1 MMFFRLHRVSF
12 RAGLIMCRRF
22 ISLNVAR
29 TMNTLNKILWILKT
43 KNEAL
48 IWGLKHLWRD
58 MKGLP
63 LMGRLLLYAA
73 ALFLV
78 IILVANLS
86 ENIIGTHARLADS
99 FLHGKLYL
107 RQPADKDVA
116 VIDTTLWEGKL
127 YWPGGP
133 VPALLCLPFV
143 AVLGSM
149 FEQGFLKFLLNILN
163 LLLLLNLSHKLGIKN
178 RSTSLFLALGFITA
192 TAYSMVAMIPIS
204 VYLPQIA
211 ATTFFLMAILEY
223 LGRRRWWWIGIL
235 AALAFGSRTNL
246 ILGLVPFLLFVATE
260 DKTFRS
266 KATALIQLMIPVFMG
281 VVLLFIY
288 NYYRF
293 GNIWETGYNLQT
305 WINPKLSIVRD
316 TWGLFNF
323 RYLPANIYYFLLKG
337 PELVF
342 SDDLY
347 VHAKFPFIKAS
358 PWGMSII
365 LTSPMFLLSL
375 KNKLT
380 RQVKIV
386 WLGVMIILLSDLLY
400 YGIGRLQYGYRYAL
414 DVYPLLYVLTA
425 NAVSKNEKRPE
436 GLLRS
441 FVFFGLM
448 GGIWLGLPL
457 YIKVITA

>member
-1 MMFFRLHRVSF
+1 M
-12 RAGLIMCRRF
+12 I
-22 ISLNVAR
+22 
-29 TMNTLNKILWILKT
+29 ILKKISRVIET
-43 KNEAL
+43 KKEAL
-48 IWGLKHLWRD
+48 ILELKHLWRD
-58 MKGLP
+58 IKGLP
-63 LMGRLLLYAA
+63 LMGRLLLYAS

-78 IILVANLS
+78 LILVANLS
-86 ENIIGTHARLADS
+86 EDIIGTHAHLADS
-99 FLHGKLYL
+99 FLHGKFYL
-107 RQPADKDVA
+107 LQPMDKDVG
-116 VIDTTLWEGKL
+116 VVDTTLWEGKL

-133 VPALLCLPFV
+133 VPVLLCLPFV

-149 FEQGFLKFLLNILN
+149 FEQGFLKFLLNIFN
-163 LLLLLNLSHKLGIKN
+163 LLLLFNLAHKLGVKN
-178 RSTSLFLALGFITA
+178 KPTSLLLALGFITA

-204 VYLPQIA
+204 VYLSQIV
-211 ATTFFLMAILEY
+211 ATTFFLMAMLEY
-223 LGRRRWWWIGIL
+223 LGRRRWWLMGIL
-235 AALAFGSRTNL
+235 AALAFGSRANL
-246 ILGLVPFLLFVATE
+246 ILALVPFLLFMANE

-266 KATALIQLMIPVFMG
+266 KITASVQLMSPVLIG
-281 VVLLFIY
+281 VFLLFVY
-288 NYYRF
+288 NYLRF
-293 GNIWETGYNLQT
+293 GNIWETGYNFQA

-342 SDDLY
+342 SDDLH

-365 LTSPMFLLSL
+365 LTSPMLLLSF
-375 KNKLT
+375 KNRLT

-386 WLGVMIILLSDLLY
+386 WFGVMIILLSDFLY

-425 NAVSKNEKRPE
+425 KAVSGDEKRPE
-436 GLLRS
+436 GLLRL
-441 FVFFGLM
+441 FVFLGLM

-457 YIKVITA
+457 YMKVITA